1 VSTAGPDH
9 GTAALAELDP
19 CRLGP
24 APGARM
30 LVLGG
35 CGAIGRALVR
45 SALAA
50 DLRVAVW
57 DLPTSIARH
66 APPTDV
72 ARHAFD
78 ATDETAYAAAL
89 QGLPP
94 DWNGAVDILVALA
107 GFTAG
112 KEPVESLS
120 TATWDEVMDGNLRS
134 TFLANRAVLP
144 LLRASGS
151 GAIVN
156 MSSGLA
162 IRATPG
168 YGPYSV
174 AKAGVLA
181 LTRMIAAEA
190 APTVRA
196 NAVAPSAV
204 DTAFLRG
211 GTGRGEEDGQASRL
225 DVAAYARTL
234 PLQRIANPDDVVG
247 PILFLAGPASRY
259 MTGQVLHIN
268 AGSVTP

>member
-1 VSTAGPDH
+1 MSGVEPRTSTGEL
-9 GTAALAELDP
+9 AALDP

-35 CGAIGRALVR
+35 CGAIGRALVG
-45 SALAA
+45 SALEA

-57 DLPTSIARH
+57 DLPASVDRH
-66 APPTDV
+66 PPPGGV
-72 ARHAFD
+72 AHHAFD

-89 QGLPP
+89 QGLPAG
-94 DWNGAVDILVALA
+94 WNGAVDILVALA
-107 GFTAG
+107 GFTVG
-112 KEPVESLS
+112 KEPVEWLP
-120 TATWDEVMDGNLRS
+120 TATWDEVLDGNLRS

-144 LLRASGS
+144 RLRASGC

-162 IRATPG
+162 IRAAPG

-225 DVAAYARTL
+225 DVGAYARTL
-234 PLQRIANPDDVVG
+234 PLQRIANPDDIVG